1 MVDQTQNDKTIQ
13 ALADTA
19 KTSVAT
25 VEAVTQA
32 AVAKPAEKRAPKARA
47 AKATARKTVAR
58 KTTAK
63 SATRVTAKTNA
74 RKASDTVV
82 RAANKTNKRAAD
94 TAVRSTKAAAAG
106 ATKQIE
112 RTATMTNDFTQMF
125 AGFQLPGSDKFQ
137 GLFADAG
144 ARSQELVTKSR
155 HASEEMTDL
164 AKANVEAI
172 AEAGRIAAAGAK
184 TIGQDVIASSR
195 SGFEHASEAV
205 KTLADAKAPTEF
217 FQLQSE
223 LVRSSFDRMVSE
235 SSKLT
240 EQMVKLAGEAI
251 QPISNR
257 ASVNAERVNE
267 LMA

>member
-1 MVDQTQNDKTIQ
+1 MVDQTQTDKTIQ
-13 ALADTA
+13 AIADTA
-19 KTSVAT
+19 KTTAAT
-25 VEAVTQA
+25 VEAVTQTA
-32 AVAKPAEKRAPKARA
+32 APKNAPRA
-47 AKATARKTVAR
+47 AKTARKTPR
-58 KTTAK
+58 KSAAKTRASAKSTTTARR
-63 SATRVTAKTNA
+63 TRTATAKVAKAAKKTNQ
-74 RKASDTVV
+74 
-82 RAANKTNKRAAD
+82 RAATSARRI
-94 TAVRSTKAAAAG
+94 TQAAATG
-106 ATKQIE
+106 AANQID
-112 RTATMTNDFTQMF
+112 RNATMTNELSQMF

-144 ARSQELVTKSR
+144 ARSQDLVAKSR
-155 HASEEMTDL
+155 NATGEMTDL
-164 AKANVEAI
+164 AKANAEAI

-195 SGFEHASEAV
+195 TGFEHASEAI
-205 KTLADAKAPTEF
+205 KTLADAKSPTEF

-223 LVRSSFDRMVSE
+223 MMRSSFDRMVQE

>member
-1 MVDQTQNDKTIQ
+1 MVDQTQTDKTIQ
-13 ALADTA
+13 AVADAA
-19 KTSVAT
+19 KTTAST

-32 AVAKPAEKRAPKARA
+32 ATPKSVAKPAPRATK
-47 AKATARKTVAR
+47 TARKTPATTRTNAKTTTTRTAR
-58 KTTAK
+58 KVTAKVAK
-63 SATRVTAKTNA
+63 SAKKTNQRA
-74 RKASDTVV
+74 VNSALRNT
-82 RAANKTNKRAAD
+82 RAAATG
-94 TAVRSTKAAAAG
+94 TA
-106 ATKQIE
+106 KQIE
-112 RTATMTNDFTQMF
+112 RTATMTNDFTQLF

-144 ARSQELVTKSR
+144 ARSQDLVAKSR
-155 HASEEMTDL
+155 NASEEMTDL

-172 AEAGRIAAAGAK
+172 AEATRIAATGAK
-184 TIGQDVIASSR
+184 AISQDVIASSR
-195 SGFEHASEAV
+195 TGFEHASEAI
-205 KTLADAKAPTEF
+205 KTLADAKSPTEF

-223 LVRSSFDRMVSE
+223 LMRSSFDRMVSE

-240 EQMVKLAGEAI
+240 EQVVKLAGEAI

>member
-1 MVDQTQNDKTIQ
+1 MVDQTQTDKTIQ
-13 ALADTA
+13 AVADATKTTA
-19 KTSVAT
+19 AT
-25 VEAVTQA
+25 VEAVTQSA
-32 AVAKPAEKRAPKARA
+32 APKAVAKRTPKTATKART
-47 AKATARKTVAR
+47 AKAAATKRRAR

-63 SATRVTAKTNA
+63 VAKTA
-74 RKASDTVV
+74 AKTTQ
-82 RAANKTNKRAAD
+82 RAANSARRT
-94 TAVRSTKAAAAG
+94 TQAAATG
-106 ATKQIE
+106 AANTIE
-112 RTATMTNDFTQMF
+112 RTAKMTNDYTQMF

-137 GLFADAG
+137 NLFADAG
-144 ARSQELVTKSR
+144 ARSQDLVAKSR
-155 HASEEMTDL
+155 NATEEMTDL

-172 AEAGRIAAAGAK
+172 AEAARIAASGAK
-184 TIGQDVIASSR
+184 SIGQDVIASSR
-195 SGFEHASEAV
+195 TGFEHASEAI
-205 KTLADAKAPTEF
+205 KTLADAKSPTEF

-240 EQMVKLAGEAI
+240 EQVVKLAGEAI

>member
-1 MVDQTQNDKTIQ
+1 MVDQTQTDKTIQ
-13 ALADTA
+13 AVADTA
-19 KTSVAT
+19 KTTAAT

-32 AVAKPAEKRAPKARA
+32 ATPKPVAKRAAKRAPKTVTKARA
-47 AKATARKTVAR
+47 AKAAAPARRGRKLDTKVADKTVKA
-58 KTTAK
+58 
-63 SATRVTAKTNA
+63 AKTSQ
-74 RKASDTVV
+74 RASNST
-82 RAANKTNKRAAD
+82 
-94 TAVRSTKAAAAG
+94 RSTAQAATGAA
-106 ATKQIE
+106 TQTE
-112 RTATMTNDFTQMF
+112 RTATMTNDFTQLF

-144 ARSQELVTKSR
+144 ARSQDLVAKSR
-155 HASEEMTDL
+155 NAGGEITDL
-164 AKANVEAI
+164 AKANVEAV

-184 TIGQDVIASSR
+184 SIGQDVIASSR
-195 SGFEHASEAV
+195 TGFEQASEAF
-205 KTLADAKAPTEF
+205 KTLADAKSPTEF

-223 LVRSSFDRMVSE
+223 LLRSSFDRMVSE

-240 EQMVKLAGEAI
+240 EQVVKLAGEAI